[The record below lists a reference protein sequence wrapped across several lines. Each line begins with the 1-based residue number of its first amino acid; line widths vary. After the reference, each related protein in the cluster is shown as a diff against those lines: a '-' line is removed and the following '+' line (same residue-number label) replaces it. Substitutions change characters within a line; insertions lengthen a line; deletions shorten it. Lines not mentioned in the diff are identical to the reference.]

1 MNDNNLTVSLSDP
14 DFSIHVRKILII
26 GLGLMGGSIAEALS
40 RKGCNVAVID
50 PNEASINTALE
61 NGWIT
66 EGKTS
71 PDERFLSEFDLV
83 IFAVYPHAMINWLK
97 VYGKHLRKDTV
108 ITDVTGVKCPYV
120 YEAQDILGDA
130 PEFISAHPMAGRESQ
145 GIAFASGD
153 IFKGA
158 NYIITPTLRNSD
170 KAISVCNE
178 LGRLIGCKK
187 ISTVTPE
194 YHDEMIGFLSQ
205 LTHCIAVALMTCRDT
220 ENMAAFSGDSF
231 RELTRIA
238 KINPDMWSELFI
250 ANKKALISE
259 IEQFENQL
267 TVIKNAVCDDDINTL
282 KSIMSL
288 STKRRQS
295 FDRESER

>member
-1 MNDNNLTVSLSDP
+1 MNDNNFTVSDP
-14 DFSIHVRKILII
+14 DFSIHDSKILII

-40 RKGCNVAVID
+40 RKGCNVAAID
-50 PNEASINTALE
+50 PNESSINTALE

-66 EGKTS
+66 EGKTL
-71 PDERFLSEFDLV
+71 PDEEFLLKFDLI
-83 IFAVYPHAMINWLK
+83 IFAIYPHAMINWLRS
-97 VYGKHLRKDTV
+97 YGKFLRKDALV
-108 ITDVTGVKCPYV
+108 TDVTGVKCPYV
-120 YEAQDILGDA
+120 YEAQDILDDM

-145 GIAFASGD
+145 GIAFANGD

-170 KAISVCNE
+170 KAIAACNE

-238 KINPDMWSELFI
+238 KINPDMWSELFV
-250 ANKKALISE
+250 ANKNALISE
-259 IEQFENQL
+259 IEQFEDQL
-267 TVIKNAVCDDDINTL
+267 SAIKNAVCDDDINTL

-295 FDRESER
+295 FDRESES